1 MVEFGAQVKCE
12 ECGVAV
18 CVSGHRPTEKH
29 EAALRVKECKK
40 AQTDKIKAQK
50 AQRATQVT
58 CPECAVQVCAGA
70 LAAHRRSKKHQAA
83 LRKANPPMQSTLT
96 TTPLTT
102 TNFTIEFSVHV

>member
-18 CVSGHRPTEKH
+18 CVTGKH
-29 EAALRVKECKK
+29 QCKK
-40 AQTDKIKAQK
+40 GKTDKSKRAAQTDKSK
-50 AQRATQVT
+50 AQRAARVT

-83 LRKANPPMQSTLT
+83 LRKANPPSVYT
-96 TTPLTT
+96 TTPFTTT